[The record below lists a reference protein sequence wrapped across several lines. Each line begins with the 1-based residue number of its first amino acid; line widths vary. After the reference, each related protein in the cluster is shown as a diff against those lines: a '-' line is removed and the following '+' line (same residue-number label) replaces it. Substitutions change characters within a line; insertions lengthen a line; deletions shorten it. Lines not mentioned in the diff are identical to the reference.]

1 MPAPFERRSEK
12 PRSKTSLTNYNAI
25 QNNRNKNKNMLA
37 TNPYIAYLSQ
47 DTSLRTEYN
56 KRTSSNRRDD
66 FGLDRLSEEQLNKR
80 ISRMRKSLPI
90 SLIEQQI
97 LRPSSSFS
105 TRKSDERKTKQAE
118 LADASFKTWLAQKE
132 KSRKQHLKKTNQTKE
147 HKQKAIETKKL
158 EQIQRKA
165 DCKVIFQ
172 LWNDWKNDKI
182 AQEFRVSF
190 DDYKII
196 RKEKGIVGVSGM
208 TVEDLPGYDPV
219 LEAKKAAKA
228 RKIEEASM
236 SNNFPLSMNEHG
248 EIYNRDEIDVTRYDL
263 TEYERR
269 EMGKEPFHFS

>member
-12 PRSKTSLTNYNAI
+12 PRSKTSLTNYSI
-25 QNNRNKNKNMLA
+25 RNKNKNMLVS
-37 TNPYIAYLSQ
+37 NPYIAYLSQ
-47 DTSLRTEYN
+47 DTSLRTDYN
-56 KRTSSNRRDD
+56 KRTSSSRRDD
-66 FGLDRLSEEQLNKR
+66 FGLDRLTEEQLNKR
-80 ISRMRKSLPI
+80 ISKMRKSLPI
-90 SLIEQQI
+90 SLLEQQI

-105 TRKSDERKTKQAE
+105 STRNSKIDPRKTKQAE
-118 LADASFKTWLAQKE
+118 LADASFKTWLAEKE
-132 KSRKQHLKKTNQTKE
+132 KTRKQHLKKTNQTKE
-147 HKQKAIETKKL
+147 HKQKAIEMKKL

-190 DDYKII
+190 EDYKTI
-196 RKEKGIVGVSGM
+196 RKEKGIVGISGM

-263 TEYERR
+263 TAYERR